1 MPRNPV
7 EKCNVTW
14 ENRYGT
20 QHTGNLPQFI
30 ANEPWCNIDID
41 LITMPGITL
50 TDFHFHHIKC
60 PYSTQ
65 SAVNYVRDSEIGSP
79 TYWEMVPTSGSLADH
94 TATSGIM
101 VRWSRGA
108 KHGHLCVDDACP
120 YYLGTASG
128 IPYSGT
134 RYFYY

>member
-20 QHTGNLPQFI
+20 AYEGQLPQYRVS
-30 ANEPWCNIDID
+30 EPWCNIHLD

-50 TDFHFHHIKC
+50 TDFHYYHIKC

-65 SAVNYVRDSEIGSP
+65 SQINLVRDSDTTSP
-79 TYWEMVPTSGSLADH
+79 TYWKMITTSGSLGDH

-101 VRWSRGA
+101 IRWSKGA
-108 KHGHLCVDDACP
+108 KHGHLCVDDNCP

-128 IPYSGT
+128 ITTSGI